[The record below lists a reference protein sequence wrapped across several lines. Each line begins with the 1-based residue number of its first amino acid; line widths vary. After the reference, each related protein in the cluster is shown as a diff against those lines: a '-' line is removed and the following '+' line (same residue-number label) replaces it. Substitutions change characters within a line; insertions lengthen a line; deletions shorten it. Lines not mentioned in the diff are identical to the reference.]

1 VDRTTFSYETD
12 NSPDPP
18 PSLVEDDLGHVARRG
33 NAEKSKCIILHIS
46 EDNLAKCPTI
56 EFALSMEATVDAI
69 FDSCSEVNFL
79 TKGFTM
85 IKLRQEWMH

>member
-18 PSLVEDDLGHVARRG
+18 ESPVEDDLGPAARRG
-33 NAEKSKCIILHIS
+33 NAEKSKCIILRIS

-56 EFALSMEATVDAI
+56 EFVLSMEATADVT
-69 FDSCSEVNFL
+69 FDSCSEVNLL
-79 TKGFTM
+79 TKGFMM
-85 IKLRQEWMH
+85 I